1 MLSVYLKEVASFLS
15 SLTGYIVIAVF
26 LCLLGLIMWVFPDY
40 SILYYP
46 YATLEQ
52 LFAMA
57 PIVFLFLVP
66 AITMKSFAEEWQT
79 GTIEFLHTKPLREYE
94 IILGKYFASLTLV
107 ILALLPTLLFYYSVY
122 ELGSPKGNI
131 DYGAVIGSYLGLV
144 LLACAFVAIGIF
156 SSALTNNQVVSFL
169 LGAFLSYLF
178 YWGIYFLSKLPAFV
192 GRLDDIIQRL
202 GLDHH
207 YLAISKGIVDT
218 RNVIYFLVFSS
229 IFLVLTSLV
238 IIKRKG

>member
-1 MLSVYLKEVASFLS
+1 MLSIYRKEVTSFLS

-46 YATLEQ
+46 YATLDQ

-57 PIVFLFLVP
+57 PIIFLFLIP
-66 AITMKSFAEEWQT
+66 AVTMKSFAEEWQT
-79 GTIEFLHTKPLREYE
+79 GTIEFLHTKPLKEYE
-94 IILGKYFASLTLV
+94 VILGKYLASLTLV
-107 ILALLPTLLFYYSVY
+107 LFALIPTLLFYYTVY

-131 DYGAVIGSYLGLV
+131 DNGAVIGSYIGLV

-169 LGAFLSYLF
+169 LGAFLCYFF
-178 YWGIYFLSKLPAFV
+178 YWGFYFFSKLPVFV
-192 GRLDDIIQRL
+192 GKFDDIIQRI

-207 YLAISKGIVDT
+207 YISISKGVVDT
-218 RNVIYFLVFSS
+218 RDVIFFLVFSA